1 MLENKIIVE
10 VNDLTNSDFENS
22 LFFDIVE
29 STIEKSGIECLKRKK
44 ISISLALVAPEEM
57 QKLNS
62 QCRNKN
68 EVTDVLSFSEFGA
81 DDLCQNKEEEIYL
94 GEIVICPSYIEKS
107 SVLQNVTFEY
117 ELAYIVSHGVLHL
130 LGFLHSEKMFS
141 LQEDAVKKVLNK
153 K

>member
-29 STIEKSGIECLKRKK
+29 STIVISGIECLDEKK
-44 ISISLALVAPEEM
+44 ISISLALVSSEEI
-57 QKLNS
+57 QRLNS

-68 EVTDVLSFSEFGA
+68 EATDVLSFSEFEA
-81 DDLCQNKEEEIYL
+81 EDLCRNKEDNIYL

-130 LGFLHSEKMFS
+130 LGFPHSEKMFS
-141 LQEDAVKKVLNK
+141 LQEEAAKKVLDK